1 MFWENQ
7 SGFTDRLIKLG
18 YTVHLAA
25 NGEEAK
31 NIALDLIKD
40 GSVGLG
46 GSMSV
51 KSTGLPEELMKNG
64 NPVYDHSKVPPAEQR
79 EVFRKAAA
87 ADWYVC
93 STNAITRSGAL
104 VNIDGIGNRVT
115 SMLIGPKNG
124 LLIIGK
130 NKLTETI
137 EEAYIRVKNVA
148 APLNTRRLNKDTPC
162 FVTGK
167 CADCSSPQR
176 ICTATV
182 IIDKK
187 PRMMDEYHLILVD
200 EELGF

>member
-1 MFWENQ
+1 MFCENQ
-7 SGFTDRLIKLG
+7 SDFVNKLTKLG
-18 YTVHLAA
+18 YCVHLAS

-31 NIALDLIKD
+31 AIALDLIKD

-46 GSMSV
+46 GSMTV
-51 KSTGLPEELMKNG
+51 KSTGLPDELIKNG
-64 NPVYDHSKVPPAEQR
+64 NPVYDHSRVPREETP

-130 NKLTETI
+130 NKLTENLKD
-137 EEAYIRVKNVA
+137 AYNRVKNVA
-148 APLNTRRLNKDTPC
+148 APLNTRRLNKNTPC
-162 FVTGK
+162 AATGK
-167 CADCSSPQR
+167 CADCSSPDR

-182 IIDKK
+182 IIDKC
-187 PRMMDEYHLILVD
+187 PRAMQEYHLILVD